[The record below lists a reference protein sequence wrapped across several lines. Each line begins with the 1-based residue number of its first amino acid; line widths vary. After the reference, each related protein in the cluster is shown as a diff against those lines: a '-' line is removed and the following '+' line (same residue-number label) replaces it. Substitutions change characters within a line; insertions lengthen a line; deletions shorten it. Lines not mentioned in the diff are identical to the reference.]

1 MALTNAQYDEIMR
14 EYQRRQ
20 NQVREALS
28 AREREAYERIPELAG
43 LDERIASEST
53 AYARVLLAEDGTAEG
68 SPAPRSGG
76 ESSMAPLSDEAGKA
90 GGPAISR
97 DSESR
102 LPEDTARFQNDGHSR
117 ADLPAKDDRAGN
129 HGAAH
134 SQPPGISALKARIE
148 EISSQKERLLKMAG
162 FPKGYLEPEYFCA
175 DCQDTGYIGREKC
188 HCFRQASIDLLYAQ
202 SNLRRSMQGET
213 FSAFSLD
220 YYPKT
225 MTDPVTG
232 LTAAEMARRALQECR
247 HFVKDFDREPGNL
260 FLSGDTGLGKTFLSH
275 CVANALLES
284 THSVV
289 YFSAFRLFE
298 LLADASFGRTDENEA
313 GEMDRY
319 IYDCDLLII
328 DDLGTEMTN
337 SFVASELFLVLN
349 ERILRRKST
358 MISTNLSL
366 ASIADLYSER
376 VLSRISSNYRMLRLI
391 GDDIRIQKRIHT

>member
-28 AREREAYERIPELAG
+28 AREREVYDRIPELAR

-53 AYARVLLAEDGTAEG
+53 AYARALLAEDGTAED
-68 SPAPRSGG
+68 SPASRSGG
-76 ESSMAPLSDEAGKA
+76 GES
-90 GGPAISR
+90 
-97 DSESR
+97 
-102 LPEDTARFQNDGHSR
+102 
-117 ADLPAKDDRAGN
+117 
-129 HGAAH
+129 
-134 SQPPGISALKARIE
+134 GISALKTRIE
-148 EISSQKERLLKMAG
+148 EISAEKERLLKRAG

-175 DCQDTGYIGREKC
+175 DCQDTGYIGQEKC
-188 HCFRQASIDLLYAQ
+188 HCFRQAIIDLLYAQ

-213 FSAFSLD
+213 FNAFSLD
-220 YYPKT
+220 YYPET

-247 HFVKDFDREPGNL
+247 RFVRDFDQEPDNL

-298 LLADASFGRTDENEA
+298 LLADASFGRVDANEA

-328 DDLGTEMTN
+328 DDLGTELTN

-358 MISTNLSL
+358 LISTNLSL

-376 VLSRISSNYRMLRLI
+376 VLSRITSNYRMLRLI
-391 GDDIRIQKRIHT
+391 GDDIRIQKRIRASGAD

>member
-20 NQVREALS
+20 SQVQEALL
-28 AREREAYERIPELAG
+28 AREREVYERIPELAG
-43 LDERIASEST
+43 LDERIAAEST
-53 AYARVLLAEDGTAEG
+53 AYARALLAEDGET
-68 SPAPRSGG
+68 
-76 ESSMAPLSDEAGKA
+76 D
-90 GGPAISR
+90 GPAITR
-97 DSESR
+97 D
-102 LPEDTARFQNDGHSR
+102 DGHSSANLSAEDGETDGPAITR
-117 ADLPAKDDRAGN
+117 DDGHSSANLSAKD
-129 HGAAH
+129 GAADNRGAEYL
-134 SQPPGISALKARIE
+134 QPSGIAALKARID
-148 EISSQKERLLKMAG
+148 EISAQKERLLKKAG
-162 FPKGYLEPEYFCA
+162 FPKNYLEPEYFCA

-188 HCFRQASIDLLYAQ
+188 HCFRQAIIDLLYAQ

-213 FSAFSLD
+213 FAAFSLD
-220 YYPKT
+220 YYPET

-247 HFVKDFDREPGNL
+247 SFVRDFDKEPGNL

-298 LLADASFGRTDENEA
+298 LLADASFGRVDESEA

-328 DDLGTEMTN
+328 DDLGTELTN

-391 GDDIRIQKRIHT
+391 GDDIRIQKRMSL